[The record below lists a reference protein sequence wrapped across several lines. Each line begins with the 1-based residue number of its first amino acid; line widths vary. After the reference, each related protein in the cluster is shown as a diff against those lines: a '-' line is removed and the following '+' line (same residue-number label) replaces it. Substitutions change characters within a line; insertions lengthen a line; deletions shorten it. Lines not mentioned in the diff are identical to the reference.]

1 MGEFKRWLIKK
12 LGGYCE
18 QQLVRPIVMPVEEP
32 DIETVGTH
40 IVLSYEDCMRCDVK
54 SFVTKSIVRNIA
66 DSLLKTGALMIESEY
81 DPIANQHHYYG
92 TIKVAVNSHVVCD

>member
-18 QQLVRPIVMPVEEP
+18 QQLVRPIVMPVEVP

-40 IVLSYEDCMRCDVK
+40 IVLRYEDCIRCDVK
-54 SFVTKSIVRNIA
+54 SFVTKSIVRDIA
-66 DSLLKTGALMIESEY
+66 DSLLKIGAVMVESEY

-92 TIKVAVNSHVVCD
+92 TIKVVVNNHAVCN